1 MKLDREF
8 WKKLKSLVFP
18 IAFQQVMLALVSATD
33 AVMLGMLSQD
43 AMSAVSLAGQVQF
56 VFSLYLATM
65 TIGTSMFA
73 AQYWG
78 KRGVD
83 TVERFKLLGE
93 IFGKPCNSWVE
104 PPFYFCYGRH
114 ISVGSGCYIN
124 VNCNFIDD
132 GRITI
137 GNRVMFGPSV
147 TIATVGH
154 PINPDL
160 RGYMYC
166 AHVTIGDNCWIGAN
180 SVICPGVT
188 IGENS
193 VIGAGSVVTRDIPA
207 NSVAAGNPC
216 KVIREI
222 NEQDMKFYYR
232 DRPIDPAD
240 LEEERRLREGK

>member
-1 MKLDREF
+1 MTMHERIMEGKLFTDMCEGMPQERLEAKKRMKRFNDLEPDQT
-8 WKKLKSLVFP
+8 
-18 IAFQQVMLALVSATD
+18 A
-33 AVMLGMLSQD
+33 
-43 AMSAVSLAGQVQF
+43 
-56 VFSLYLATM
+56 
-65 TIGTSMFA
+65 
-73 AQYWG
+73 
-78 KRGVD
+78 
-83 TVERFKLLGE
+83 ERVKLLGE

-137 GNRVMFGPSV
+137 GNRVMFGPAV

-166 AHVTIGDNCWIGAN
+166 AHVTIGDNCWIGA
-180 SVICPGVT
+180 
-188 IGENS
+188 NS

-240 LEEERRLREGK
+240 LEEERRLREEK